1 MRRGG
6 DAKERG
12 QETGTNRQPEDQ
24 TAIDTAEC
32 TKESKGFALG
42 DTLRIGFGH
51 FAVRS
56 SFPLFADAMTRA
68 VIAIRKG
75 LALRWLSSLCRS
87 SFAEEH
93 AER

>member
-24 TAIDTAEC
+24 TATDTAEC

-56 SFPLFADAMTRA
+56 SFLLFAGAMTRP
-68 VIAIRKG
+68 
-75 LALRWLSSLCRS
+75 LLRSAKVLLSAGEARFAGPR
-87 SFAEEH
+87 FAEEH